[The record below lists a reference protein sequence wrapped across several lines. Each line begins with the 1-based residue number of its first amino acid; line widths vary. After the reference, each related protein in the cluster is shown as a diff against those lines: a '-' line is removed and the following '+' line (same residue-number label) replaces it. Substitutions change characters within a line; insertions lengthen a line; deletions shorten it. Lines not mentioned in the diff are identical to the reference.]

1 MLCLF
6 RNSVLQPSVNRIGV
20 MLSWLAVLAWLYF
33 SFVEKELWFKLLAGD
48 AILVDLLL
56 GIPLVLMLAVV
67 VYATVYWSFKLLI
80 IALFPQA
87 VMPVV
92 PAGAEH
98 HDLTEQETEFG
109 SDYWQDGSQAESSES
124 AKRSAKKSEDSS
136 SRPF

>member
-20 MLSWLAVLAWLYF
+20 LLSWLAVLAWLYF

-67 VYATVYWSFKLLI
+67 VYATVYWFFKLII

-87 VMPVV
+87 VLPVA
-92 PAGAEH
+92 PADAAADH

-109 SDYWQDGSQAESSES
+109 SQYWQDGSQAEPTET
-124 AKRSAKKSEDSS
+124 AKQPEDSS